1 MAYTSVWM
9 QNYTYVDPIVDPFAL
24 FLALVVTALVGAGL
38 TAVWTMRDGSTSS
51 LGAAPVDDFQDGEPE
66 PFISDRYRL
75 NSVNEDLTGEEESV
89 TSSPELSGH
98 PAGAR
103 LDGNADEEGS
113 ASSASRPETTIWS
126 DT

>member
-24 FLALVVTALVGAGL
+24 FLALVVTALVAAGL

-51 LGAAPVDDFQDGEPE
+51 LGAAPVDDFRDGEPE
-66 PFISDRYRL
+66 PFISDRYRV
-75 NSVNEDLTGEEESV
+75 NSVNEDLAGEKKRA
-89 TSSPELSGH
+89 TSSPELTGH

-103 LDGNADEEGS
+103 LDGEADDQDG
-113 ASSASRPETTIWS
+113 SSASDSKTNIWS
-126 DT
+126 GT